1 MKKTFLAFLLIFT
14 FIYSDETLIEIEDLK
29 PISYEN
35 GIDILLVEGQ
45 FEEAKI
51 LLDDYSKKN
60 SYYYN
65 YTMGKIFYE
74 TEKKD
79 EALKYF
85 EEAIKYDNNVKVNL
99 EILKIYIGNKSYK
112 EEVEKK
118 FAFLDTQ
125 SLKEKKKAL

>member
-51 LLDDYSKKN
+51 LLDDYSKKKV
-60 SYYYN
+60 
-65 YTMGKIFYE
+65 TIITIQWVRFFMKRR
-74 TEKKD
+74 KKM
-79 EALKYF
+79 KP
-85 EEAIKYDNNVKVNL
+85 
-99 EILKIYIGNKSYK
+99 
-112 EEVEKK
+112 
-118 FAFLDTQ
+118 
-125 SLKEKKKAL
+125 

>member
-1 MKKTFLAFLLIFT
+1 M
-14 FIYSDETLIEIEDLK
+14 
-29 PISYEN
+29 
-35 GIDILLVEGQ
+35 
-45 FEEAKI
+45 
-51 LLDDYSKKN
+51 LDDYSKKN

-99 EILKIYIGNKSYK
+99 EILKIYIETK
-112 EEVEKK
+112 VI
-118 FAFLDTQ
+118 
-125 SLKEKKKAL
+125 KKK

>member
-51 LLDDYSKKN
+51 LLDDYSKKIV
-60 SYYYN
+60 
-65 YTMGKIFYE
+65 TIITIQWVRFFMKRR
-74 TEKKD
+74 KKM
-79 EALKYF
+79 KP
-85 EEAIKYDNNVKVNL
+85 
-99 EILKIYIGNKSYK
+99 
-112 EEVEKK
+112 
-118 FAFLDTQ
+118 
-125 SLKEKKKAL
+125 

>member
-1 MKKTFLAFLLIFT
+1 M
-14 FIYSDETLIEIEDLK
+14 
-29 PISYEN
+29 
-35 GIDILLVEGQ
+35 G
-45 FEEAKI
+45 
-51 LLDDYSKKN
+51 
-60 SYYYN
+60 YN

-99 EILKIYIGNKSYK
+99 EILKIYIANKNYK

-118 FAFLDTQ
+118 IFFFRY
-125 SLKEKKKAL
+125 SKFE

>member
-35 GIDILLVEGQ
+35 GIDFLLVEGQ

-99 EILKIYIGNKSYK
+99 EILKIYIANKII
-112 EEVEKK
+112 
-118 FAFLDTQ
+118 
-125 SLKEKKKAL
+125 KKK

>member
-51 LLDDYSKKN
+51 LLDDYSKKKVTIITIQ
-60 SYYYN
+60 
-65 YTMGKIFYE
+65 YTIPYRM
-74 TEKKD
+74 
-79 EALKYF
+79 
-85 EEAIKYDNNVKVNL
+85 DN
-99 EILKIYIGNKSYK
+99 
-112 EEVEKK
+112 
-118 FAFLDTQ
+118 
-125 SLKEKKKAL
+125 